1 MNEHWFWAKLAE
13 HPLWI
18 RTAYSYTWMKFSDYR
33 LEPTD
38 RERQMFFE
46 WYGKEEPIFV
56 TQEEIRQ
63 EQHQTDTV
71 FSEAYLESL
80 ALYRKLLERMSLD
93 DVMMFHCSALTLDG
107 RAYLFTAPS
116 GTGKSTHAGL
126 WRKRFGER
134 VVMVNDDKPLLGV
147 RGEKIIVYGSPYSGK
162 EQLQTNTAAPVDG
175 IVVLYQNPENI
186 IRPLDAREAF
196 PHLLIQSHRPRNA
209 EGMHHILDILNRMTG
224 LPVYSLGC
232 TISDEA
238 VRMAYQAL
246 TGGMFV

>member
-1 MNEHWFWAKLAE
+1 
-13 HPLWI
+13 
-18 RTAYSYTWMKFSDYR
+18 
-33 LEPTD
+33 
-38 RERQMFFE
+38 
-46 WYGKEEPIFV
+46 
-56 TQEEIRQ
+56 
-63 EQHQTDTV
+63 
-71 FSEAYLESL
+71 
-80 ALYRKLLERMSLD
+80 MSLD

-175 IVVLYQNPENI
+175 IVVLYQNPENM
-186 IRPLDAREAF
+186 IRPLEVREAF
-196 PHLLIQSHRPRNA
+196 PHLLTQSHRPRNA

-224 LPVYSLGC
+224 LPIYSLGC